1 MRGLRH
7 ILFAGIIT
15 ALRAGK
21 LEQIEGHEV
30 YFNG

>member
-1 MRGLRH
+1 MRGLCH